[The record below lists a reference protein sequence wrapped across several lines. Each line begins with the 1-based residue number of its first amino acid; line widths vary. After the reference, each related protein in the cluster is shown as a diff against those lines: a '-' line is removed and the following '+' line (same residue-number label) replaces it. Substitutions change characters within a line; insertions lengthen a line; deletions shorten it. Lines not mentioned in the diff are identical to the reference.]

1 LLAAKRAFRYLG
13 GVTTLKA
20 HFDGKVLVPD
30 EAVNLPLNCP
40 LELHI
45 RPVSTASAASESP
58 NGSGTALRRL
68 ASLAKRLPTDPN
80 APTDGSQQHDHYL
93 YRTAKR

>member
-1 LLAAKRAFRYLG
+1 MSRNESGRPGGSRRAYETPILRR
-13 GVTTLKA
+13 VR
-20 HFDGKVLVPD
+20 LVPD

>member
-1 LLAAKRAFRYLG
+1 MI
-13 GVTTLKA
+13 LKA

-30 EAVNLPLNCP
+30 EAVNLPINCP
-40 LELHI
+40 LELHV
-45 RPVSTASAASESP
+45 RPVSDAPAGSGSS
-58 NGSGTALRRL
+58 NGGGTALRRL